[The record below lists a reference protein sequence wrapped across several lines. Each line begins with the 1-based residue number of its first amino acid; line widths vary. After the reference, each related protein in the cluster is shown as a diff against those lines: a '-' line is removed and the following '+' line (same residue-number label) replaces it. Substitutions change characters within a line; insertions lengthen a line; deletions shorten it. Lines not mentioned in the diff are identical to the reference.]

1 MQLGRFCH
9 SSRRPRRSGAFAC
22 YSKMHAILR
31 RTRER
36 QAGGRAD
43 WDGLAVSPRYKFGNE
58 ALIEWLEITP
68 EEEHQ
73 LKTIISG
80 DERPQ
85 RDHERDEKRSRE
97 AFMPLF
103 TGERGRWILRS
114 PYSAFC
120 IDRFVEPPEDPLV
133 RVLSIKV
140 NATCIGPEWISTLMN
155 ATEGPTRR
163 WKSPRV
169 VRLVGSADAL
179 APAAPALQ
187 RKRRRATYALLT
199 LV

>member
-1 MQLGRFCH
+1 
-9 SSRRPRRSGAFAC
+9 
-22 YSKMHAILR
+22 MHAILR

-85 RDHERDEKRSRE
+85 RDHERDEKRSRDP
-97 AFMPLF
+97 FC
-103 TGERGRWILRS
+103 
-114 PYSAFC
+114 PYS
-120 IDRFVEPPEDPLV
+120 PESGEGGFSEV
-133 RVLSIKV
+133 RIQPSASI
-140 NATCIGPEWISTLMN
+140 AS
-155 ATEGPTRR
+155 
-163 WKSPRV
+163 
-169 VRLVGSADAL
+169 
-179 APAAPALQ
+179 
-187 RKRRRATYALLT
+187 
-199 LV
+199 